1 MEDPREVASEEIR
14 YGSEQLTVPELRDH
28 FAVSFNGTEGIT
40 YILTANTKLA
50 KLHHTATFETVR
62 AAELLSAAKR
72 VWNEESDRANDNLT
86 ELEKEKISKNRM
98 TVDQRKSKIN
108 KQLAPLLAELNRAQ
122 DEVDQW
128 NRILEHL
135 KYVAKRVDTSTV
147 VESVE
152 AKLLKS
158 Q

>member
-1 MEDPREVASEEIR
+1 MDNTEERSEETR
-14 YGSEQLTVPELRDH
+14 YGSDQWTVQELRDH
-28 FAVSFNGTEGIT
+28 FEVDFNGTEGIT
-40 YILTANTKLA
+40 YILTANTELA
-50 KLHHTATFETVR
+50 KLHHTATFETIR

-72 VWNEESDRANDNLT
+72 VWNEESDRVNDDLT
-86 ELEKEKISKNRM
+86 EAEKDRGSKSRM